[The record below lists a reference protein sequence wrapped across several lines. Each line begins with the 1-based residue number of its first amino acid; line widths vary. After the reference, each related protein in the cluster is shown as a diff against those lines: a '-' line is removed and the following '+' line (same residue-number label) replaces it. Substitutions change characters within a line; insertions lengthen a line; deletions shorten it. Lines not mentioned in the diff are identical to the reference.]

1 MNLIGQFFS
10 PMGVRLKSLGILN
23 LYLFLILLVAIF
35 GMWREGFAA
44 IKNFG
49 GLICRLEITL
59 HQEKHVE
66 IMELKKQD
74 NEKFDAIYIK
84 SYIEGK
90 EKPSTKLIATALT
103 IVNIAENNPMLVELN
118 TSNHGQQGTY
128 FDKVQTSIIAQTT
141 LATAGSLQTSNT
153 LIFYYTRTLQDHQF
167 NQRLID
173 EEIIKMPI
181 DTCQIQD

>member
-1 MNLIGQFFS
+1 M
-10 PMGVRLKSLGILN
+10 KSFGIMS
-23 LYLFLILLVAIF
+23 LYLLPILFMAIF
-35 GMWREGFAA
+35 GMWREGYAT

-59 HQEKHVE
+59 HHEKHIE
-66 IMELKKQD
+66 ILELKKQD
-74 NEKFDAIYIK
+74 NEKFDAIYTE

-90 EKPSTKLIATALT
+90 EKPSKKLIATALT
-103 IVNIAENNPMLVELN
+103 IVNVAEKNPMLVELN

-128 FDKVQTSIIAQTT
+128 FDKVKTSIITQTN
-141 LATAGSLQTSNT
+141 LAPAGSLQTSNM
-153 LIFYYTRTLQDHQF
+153 LIFYYTRTLQDHLF